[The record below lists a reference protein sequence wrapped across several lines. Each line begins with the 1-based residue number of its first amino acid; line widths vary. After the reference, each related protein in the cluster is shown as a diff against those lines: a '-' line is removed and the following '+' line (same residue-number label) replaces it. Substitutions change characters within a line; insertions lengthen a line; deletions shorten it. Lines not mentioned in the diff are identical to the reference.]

1 MSAEYNGSEIAI
13 IAMHSRL
20 PGAPDT
26 GSYWDNLRQGE
37 CSLLPLSPEQLR
49 EAGVPPEVAARPN
62 YVAWAGLMDD
72 IAEFDAEFFDM
83 SPREAEITDVQQRLM
98 LECSAELLERG
109 GYDPERYAGNIGV
122 FAGAAMSSYMFGVL
136 RRPELLESLGEL
148 ALRHGNDKDFLCSRV
163 SYKLNL
169 RGPSMAIQTSCS
181 SGLVAVHVACQSLL
195 SGETDMAIA
204 GAVSVRV
211 PQTAGYFHQTEGIL
225 SRDGRCRPFDHQAS
239 GTVFTNGIGL
249 VLLKRLEDA
258 QRDGDQI
265 VAVLKGT
272 AVNNDGAAK
281 VGFSAPSVEGQ
292 AAVIADALAVADVD
306 PRQISYIEAHGTGT
320 YLGDPIEF
328 EALRLAYGADGVPCA
343 IGSAKS
349 NVGHLG
355 PAGGI
360 AGLIKAAL
368 MLQHRTLV
376 PTANFERCNPAIPMA
391 QTRFH
396 VAQQSAAWT
405 GSGDAPLLAG
415 VSSFGIGGTNAHAV
429 LMEAPA
435 AQPRSVTQRPRV
447 LLLSAKNGE
456 ALAAGRERL
465 AAYLG
470 GPDADPATDPMAGS
484 VAAAQGGTDADTLF
498 ADQAYTTQVGRRQ
511 HGERYAVVAAD
522 AAQAVAA
529 LRGAGAQAVSGKAKE
544 ATCVLLFPGQGSQRI
559 GMAADLYR
567 SCTPFRLAFDEVAA
581 LVSRELD
588 TDLKTL
594 LWDEH
599 PYQAQRLKQ
608 TAFAQP
614 ALFAVEYALARSLI
628 TAGLHPAAL
637 LGHSLGELTAAA
649 VAGVFTLADAAR
661 LVVLRGRLMQSAAPG
676 AMLAVQSAAERVLPL
691 LADGVEIA
699 ALNSPRQTVL
709 AGPEAAIDALAARLK
724 ADGYPHARLETSH
737 AFHSASMDAVLEEFE
752 RAVAACAPKAP
763 QLRMLSNVSGNWL
776 SAEQAMSPAYWASQI
791 RQPVRFADCVK
802 QLADI
807 SAGNILL
814 IEAGPGQ
821 TLSGLA
827 RANQLPPRVQACA
840 VLDGAQGAQA
850 EYSGLLLACARAWT
864 AGADIDWRLFDE
876 NETLRRTVLPAYA
889 FQRRRYWIDPVP
901 PLPATAAPAER
912 AVPAGVTAA
921 TATGVAVTAAS
932 GNGAAGTSAASSAA
946 APAPATVDYANPIE
960 GVVAALYSEFLG
972 VAVVDPEASF
982 FAMGGNSL
990 VAVQLVARLR
1000 EMFQVDVPLRG
1011 LYQSNSVRAIAA
1023 LVAEQ
1028 LIAQGPVT

>member
-1 MSAEYNGSEIAI
+1 MAAEYNGSEIAI

-20 PGAPDT
+20 PGARDT
-26 GSYWDNLRQGE
+26 DSYWDNLLQGD
-37 CSLLPLSPEQLR
+37 CALLPLSPEQLR
-49 EAGVPPEVAARPN
+49 EAGVPAEVAARPN
-62 YVAWAGLMDD
+62 YVAWAGLLDD

-122 FAGAAMSSYMFGVL
+122 FAGSAMSSYMFGVL
-136 RRPELLESLGEL
+136 HRPELLESLGEL
-148 ALRHGNDKDFLCSRV
+148 ALRHGNDKDFLTSRV

-169 RGPSMAIQTSCS
+169 RGPSMAVQTSCS

-195 SGETDMAIA
+195 AGESDMAIA

-258 QRDGDQI
+258 LRDGDQI

-272 AVNNDGAAK
+272 AANNDGAAK

-306 PRQISYIEAHGTGT
+306 PRRISYIEAHGTGT

-328 EALRLAYGADGVPCA
+328 EALRLAYGADGDQCA
-343 IGSAKS
+343 IGSTKS

-360 AGLIKAAL
+360 AGLIKVAA
-368 MLQHRTLV
+368 MLRHRMLV

-396 VAQQSAAWT
+396 VAQQSAAWQ
-405 GSGDAPLLAG
+405 SGDQSPLLAG

-429 LMEAPA
+429 LMEAPSA
-435 AQPRSVTQRPRV
+435 PARGLTQRPRV
-447 LLLSAKNGE
+447 LLLSAKTGD

-470 GPDADPATDPMAGS
+470 NSPDNSLAA
-484 VAAAQGGTDADTLF
+484 VAADGDPDTLF

-511 HGERYAVVAAD
+511 FGERYAVVASD

-529 LRGAGAQAVSGKAKE
+529 LRNAGAQALSGSAGD

-559 GMAADLYR
+559 GMAAELYR
-567 SCTPFRLAFDEVAA
+567 NCTPFRLAFDEVEA

-614 ALFAVEYALARSLI
+614 ALFAVEYALARTLMA
-628 TAGLHPAAL
+628 AGLRPAAL

-649 VAGVFTLADAAR
+649 VARVFTLADAAR
-661 LVVLRGRLMQSAAPG
+661 LVVLRGRLMQSATPG
-676 AMLAVQSAAERVLPL
+676 AMLAVQSAAERLAPL
-691 LADGVEIA
+691 LTDGVEIA

-709 AGPEAAIDALAARLK
+709 AGGEAAIDALAARLK

-737 AFHSASMDAVLEEFE
+737 AFHSASMEAVLDEFE
-752 RAVAACAPKAP
+752 RAVAGCAPKP
-763 QLRMLSNVSGNWL
+763 PELRMLSNVSGGWL
-776 SAEQAMSPAYWASQI
+776 SAEQAISPAYWAAQI

-802 QLADI
+802 QLAEI
-807 SAGNILL
+807 STGNILL

-827 RANQLPPRVQACA
+827 RANHLPPRVQVCA
-840 VLDGAQGAQA
+840 LLDGAQGGQA
-850 EYSGLLLACARAWT
+850 EYGGLLLACAKAWT
-864 AGADIDWRLFDE
+864 AGVEIDWRLFDE

-901 PLPATAAPAER
+901 P
-912 AVPAGVTAA
+912 V
-921 TATGVAVTAAS
+921 
-932 GNGAAGTSAASSAA
+932 
-946 APAPATVDYANPIE
+946 PAPAQSGERAAGHGAPSGASGVAANAGAGVPTTAAAMGGANPIE
-960 GVVAALYSEFLG
+960 AVVATLYSEFLG
-972 VAVVDPEASF
+972 IAVVDPEASF

-1000 EMFQVDVPLRG
+1000 ETFQVDVPLRG
-1011 LYQSNSVRAIAA
+1011 LYQANSVRAIAA